1 MNTIEK
7 VQPRKKAQQFRSKE
21 TVRAIVQ
28 AASKI
33 LVEEGVKGFN
43 TNNIAKRA
51 GVSIGSLYQYFP
63 NKDSISSLLFEEF
76 FADQIA
82 ISVKHIELAAN
93 WDALEEKIYDA
104 IKEIYN
110 YRLSDKI
117 INRQVAL
124 QISNGLFNQLMLEK
138 KVELSRSLLDVLS
151 LNLHIAKTDKNFA
164 LLNLLVDSIDSMVF
178 NIYEVELGTNF
189 DEKFR
194 FISKMI
200 YQGVRNLD
208 QQSLS

>member
-82 ISVKHIELAAN
+82 ISVKHIELATS
-93 WDALEEKIYDA
+93 WDTLEEKIYDA